1 MPENAVDPTA
11 ESRGRRRPG
20 LASGM
25 ALIVAATAVLWA
37 GPPRL
42 SDAPGPPSDDSIG
55 IAALNTDGGW
65 NWQDGRP
72 AFSRQTP
79 PILRPDHAGNVQFE
93 IVYAGSVELLRVFY
107 FVGTGYVY
115 DEFPRVE
122 TGTIGGHTVSIFRP
136 SWAMGEFLL
145 RFGLTIDFDDG
156 GGAAIN
162 IAASTVPL
170 AANGFPTISDV
181 LVVRGM
187 SVTVGNVP
195 VVQIDATEQYSSHVV
210 NLVVPALANSLDP
223 IGAPML
229 FYSYFGD
236 DYEQLSFVFRE
247 YPFVVKTSGA
257 SHQIAKNQISGINI
271 PLWTRS
277 GEYGSA
283 GRLEGLDLYLNG
295 IDNDVSNHELS
306 HQWGHYFDWQPIIGI
321 QGWGIHTP
329 LWGHYES
336 PLTVGSLISSNLQ
349 LRPLGG
355 VEWEVAQ
362 APAPTQI
369 PPLLAYAMGRL
380 EASAV
385 PPVDIFE
392 NQNRPGVRPG
402 DRVSGAT
409 RRATI
414 DQIVA
419 HHGPRV
425 GPTVTTVR
433 RATVLLSRDALATPA
448 EMAYW
453 TLMVQRLEDPYQ
465 TGMISEGGI
474 GSFRA
479 ISGVTLHTR
488 VIPPRVD
495 RSSPV
500 TRRSSP
506 TCSIRATWPGSC
518 STRLRDSTC
527 RTSVSFACRASSSIL
542 CSPERRV
549 SSSSTAAARPTC
561 LRPSSRMAAS
571 ASSVRRRW
579 ASAAFSSACSSPLT
593 VPPGKSQGC
602 ATCGCSEDREFLR
615 RPSH

>member
-1 MPENAVDPTA
+1 MPENAVHPTA

-20 LASGM
+20 LASGL
-25 ALIVAATAVLWA
+25 ALIVAATAALWA

-42 SDAPGPPSDDSIG
+42 SDAPGPPSDDSFG

-93 IVYAGSVELLRVFY
+93 IVYAGSIEHLRVFY
-107 FVGTGYVY
+107 FVGTGYVD

-122 TGTIGGHTVSIFRP
+122 TGTIGGHMVSIFRP

-145 RFGLTIDFDDG
+145 RFGLTIDFDGG

-195 VVQIDATEQYSSHVV
+195 VVQIDATAQYSSHVV

-223 IGAPML
+223 IGDTKL

-283 GRLEGLDLYLNG
+283 GRLEGLDLYLNRM
-295 IDNDVSNHELS
+295 DNDVSNHELS

-336 PLTVGSLISSNLQ
+336 PLTVSSMISSNLQ

-369 PPLLAYAMGRL
+369 PPLQAYAMGRL

-392 NQNRPGVRPG
+392 NQNRPRVRPG

-433 RATVLLSRDALATPA
+433 RATILLSRDALATPA

-453 TLMVQRLEDPYQ
+453 TLMAQRLEDPYQ
-465 TGMISEGGI
+465 TGMISEAGI

-506 TCSIRATWPGSC
+506 TCSTRATWPGSC
-518 STRLRDSTC
+518 STRLRGSTC
-527 RTSVSFACRASSSIL
+527 RTLASFACRAASSIL
-542 CSPERRV
+542 CSPARAASLVHHGAGRAPFLERR
-549 SSSSTAAARPTC
+549 AGWQ
-561 LRPSSRMAAS
+561 LQH
-571 ASSVRRRW
+571 RRFAGRW
-579 ASAAFSSACSSPLT
+579 PWVAFSSTCSSRLAVSPGQSQACETCACSSDL
-593 VPPGKSQGC
+593 
-602 ATCGCSEDREFLR
+602 EFLR
-615 RPSH
+615 RRSP